1 MIHSRRHYTRVLIK
15 LYARGHNIYMQP
27 VAPKPFLVAG
37 DDIRQK
43 LEFHHVHLELGA
55 LRYIETFLFYWSWVF
70 FQKKN
75 PPWPIFVFENTR
87 VPPLD
92 LKKYFFWNRLKSFFY
107 QSHWIAFGL
116 TIPKWYNTW
125 VSEIFFVNI
134 FFKNIFKN
142 IFPKIFWKMFRISK
156 CHTILES
163 WDRMQSNGFDRKII

>member
-1 MIHSRRHYTRVLIK
+1 MKTLHINSK
-15 LYARGHNIYMQP
+15 
-27 VAPKPFLVAG
+27 VAG

-55 LRYIETFLFYWSWVF
+55 LGYIETFLFYWSWGF
-70 FQKKN
+70 FPKK
-75 PPWPIFVFENTR
+75 PPPRPIFVFENTR

-92 LKKYFFWNRLKSFFY
+92 LKKYFFSNRLKSFFY

-125 VSEIFFVNI
+125 VLEIFFVNI

-142 IFPKIFWKMFRISK
+142 IFPKIFRKNI
-156 CHTILES
+156 
-163 WDRMQSNGFDRKII
+163 FDTQVLYHFGIVRPNAIQWL